1 MKKVLKGFVSVLSW
15 VVLVFAL
22 IMTIFAFSVD
32 KSSGISNLF
41 GFIPLTVES
50 DSMAPTFVQSDLIID
65 REIDDV
71 AALKEGDVITFWT
84 IINGNKV
91 INTHRITE
99 VHLVNGNISFT
110 TKGDNNDI
118 KDSLD
123 VYPSDI
129 VGKWT
134 GVKVPALGG
143 VIGFLRTQLG
153 FCICVI
159 IPLAL
164 FFLFELYKFIAVIIE
179 IKRPAAPQLDEEE
192 IKRRAIEEYL
202 AEQKQKA
209 EQPEEEKPAEEATA
223 PKEETE
229 ENEEITEE
237 NSENTAENI
246 EKTEETAE

>member
-65 REIDDV
+65 REIDDIAV
-71 AALKEGDVITFWT
+71 LKEGDVITFWT

-99 VHLVNGNISFT
+99 VHSVNGNISFT
-110 TKGDNNDI
+110 TKGDNNSI

-134 GVKVPALGG
+134 GVKIPALGG

-202 AEQKQKA
+202 AEQKLKA
-209 EQPEEEKPAEEATA
+209 EQPEEEKPAEEAAA
-223 PKEETE
+223 PKKETE
-229 ENEEITEE
+229 ENEEITEGRL
-237 NSENTAENI
+237 
-246 EKTEETAE
+246 

>member
-1 MKKVLKGFVSVLSW
+1 MKNVLKGFVSVLSW

-32 KSSGISNLF
+32 KSSGISTLF

-50 DSMAPTFVQSDLIID
+50 DSMPPTFVPSALIID
-65 REIDDV
+65 REIDDI

-110 TKGDNNDI
+110 TKGDNNSI

-134 GVKVPALGG
+134 GVKIPALGG
-143 VIGFLRTQLG
+143 IIGFLRTQLG

-179 IKRPAAPQLDEEE
+179 IKNPAAPQLDEEE

-209 EQPEEEKPAEEATA
+209 EQAEEKPADTDTA
-223 PKEETE
+223 PKETTEEKEEISEEKEDKSEETE
-229 ENEEITEE
+229 E
-237 NSENTAENI
+237 
-246 EKTEETAE
+246 

>member
-65 REIDDV
+65 KEIDDIAV
-71 AALKEGDVITFWT
+71 LKEGDVITFWT

-110 TKGDNNDI
+110 TKGDNNSI

-134 GVKVPALGG
+134 GVKIPALGG

-179 IKRPAAPQLDEEE
+179 IKNPAAPQLDEE
-192 IKRRAIEEYL
+192 
-202 AEQKQKA
+202 
-209 EQPEEEKPAEEATA
+209 
-223 PKEETE
+223 
-229 ENEEITEE
+229 
-237 NSENTAENI
+237 
-246 EKTEETAE
+246 

>member
-1 MKKVLKGFVSVLSW
+1 MKKVLKGIVSVLSW

-65 REIDDV
+65 REIDDI

-91 INTHRITE
+91 INTHRITD

-134 GVKVPALGG
+134 GAKVPALGG

-164 FFLFELYKFIAVIIE
+164 FFLFELYKFITVIVE
-179 IKRPAAPQLDEEE
+179 IKRPAAQPLDEEE

-202 AEQKQKA
+202 AEQQKKA
-209 EQPEEEKPAEEATA
+209 EEAAEKEKPAEEAAA

-229 ENEEITEE
+229 ENSENEEITEE
-237 NSENTAENI
+237 NK

>member
-1 MKKVLKGFVSVLSW
+1 MKNVLKGFVSVLSW

-50 DSMAPTFVQSDLIID
+50 DSMSPTFVQSDLIID

-110 TKGDNNDI
+110 TKGDNNSI

-134 GVKVPALGG
+134 GVKIPALGG
-143 VIGFLRTQLG
+143 IIGFLRTQLG

-179 IKRPAAPQLDEEE
+179 IKNPAAPQLDEEE

-209 EQPEEEKPAEEATA
+209 EQAEEKPADTDTA
-223 PKEETE
+223 PKETTEEKEEISEEKEDKSEETE
-229 ENEEITEE
+229 E
-237 NSENTAENI
+237 
-246 EKTEETAE
+246 

>member
-1 MKKVLKGFVSVLSW
+1 MKNVLKGFVSVLSW

-50 DSMAPTFVQSDLIID
+50 DSMSPTFVQSDLIID
-65 REIDDV
+65 REIDDI

-110 TKGDNNDI
+110 TKGDNNSI

-134 GVKVPALGG
+134 GVKIPALGG

-179 IKRPAAPQLDEEE
+179 IKNPAAPQLDEEE

-209 EQPEEEKPAEEATA
+209 EQAEEKPADTDTA
-223 PKEETE
+223 PKETTEEKEEISEEKEDKSEETE
-229 ENEEITEE
+229 E
-237 NSENTAENI
+237 
-246 EKTEETAE
+246 

>member
-15 VVLVFAL
+15 IVLVFAL

-50 DSMAPTFVQSDLIID
+50 DSMSPTFVQSDLIID
-65 REIDDV
+65 REIDDIAV
-71 AALKEGDVITFWT
+71 LKEGDVITFWT

-110 TKGDNNDI
+110 TKGDNNSI

-134 GVKVPALGG
+134 GVKIPALGG

-179 IKRPAAPQLDEEE
+179 LKNPPAPQLDEEE

-209 EQPEEEKPAEEATA
+209 EQAEEKPADTDTA
-223 PKEETE
+223 PKETTEEKEEISEEKEDKSDETE
-229 ENEEITEE
+229 E
-237 NSENTAENI
+237 
-246 EKTEETAE
+246 

>member
-50 DSMAPTFVQSDLIID
+50 DSMSPTFVQSDLIID
-65 REIDDV
+65 REIDDIAV
-71 AALKEGDVITFWT
+71 LKEGDVITFWT

-99 VHLVNGNISFT
+99 VHLVNCNISFT
-110 TKGDNNDI
+110 TKGDNNSI

-134 GVKVPALGG
+134 GVKIPALGG
-143 VIGFLRTQLG
+143 IIGFLRTQLG

-164 FFLFELYKFIAVIIE
+164 FFLG
-179 IKRPAAPQLDEEE
+179 
-192 IKRRAIEEYL
+192 YL
-202 AEQKQKA
+202 AAAALGHSGALWGGAAFILSICLIFAYDRRVAKQKTILYTV
-209 EQPEEEKPAEEATA
+209 TA
-223 PKEETE
+223 FAG
-229 ENEEITEE
+229 ENRK
-237 NSENTAENI
+237 
-246 EKTEETAE
+246 KTEEKGDHNG

>member
-1 MKKVLKGFVSVLSW
+1 MKNVLKGFVSVLSW

-50 DSMAPTFVQSDLIID
+50 DSMSPTFVQSDLIID

-110 TKGDNNDI
+110 TKGDNNSI

-134 GVKVPALGG
+134 GVKIPALGG

-179 IKRPAAPQLDEEE
+179 IKNPAAPQLDEEE

-209 EQPEEEKPAEEATA
+209 EQAEEKPADTDTA
-223 PKEETE
+223 PKETTEEKEEISEEKEDKSDETE
-229 ENEEITEE
+229 E
-237 NSENTAENI
+237 
-246 EKTEETAE
+246 

>member
-50 DSMAPTFVQSDLIID
+50 DSMSPTFVQSDLIID
-65 REIDDV
+65 REIDDI

-110 TKGDNNDI
+110 TKGDNNSI

-129 VGKWT
+129 VGKWM
-134 GVKVPALGG
+134 GVKIPALGG
-143 VIGFLRTQLG
+143 IIGFLRTQLG

-179 IKRPAAPQLDEEE
+179 IKNPAAPQLDEEE

-209 EQPEEEKPAEEATA
+209 EQAEEKPADTDTA
-223 PKEETE
+223 PKETTEETTEEKEEIPEEKEDKSEETE
-229 ENEEITEE
+229 E
-237 NSENTAENI
+237 
-246 EKTEETAE
+246 

>member
-65 REIDDV
+65 REIDDIAV
-71 AALKEGDVITFWT
+71 LKEGDVITFWT

-110 TKGDNNDI
+110 TKGDNNSI

-134 GVKVPALGG
+134 GVKIPALGG
-143 VIGFLRTQLG
+143 IIGFLRTQLG

-179 IKRPAAPQLDEEE
+179 IKNPAAPQLDEEE

-209 EQPEEEKPAEEATA
+209 EQAEGKPADTDTA
-223 PKEETE
+223 PKETTE
-229 ENEEITEE
+229 ENEEIPEEKEDKSEETEE
-237 NSENTAENI
+237 
-246 EKTEETAE
+246 